1 MESMYYIVPS
11 ITSEKIIFQKL
22 KAGGCRDVIIKK
34 EDAYTETIGVV
45 HNAQMMTFLALQQIG
60 VGQEDLKEYAL
71 YYIHTHCNFRIM
83 DMLGLGRLPRIK
95 EN

>member
-1 MESMYYIVPS
+1 M
-11 ITSEKIIFQKL
+11 
-22 KAGGCRDVIIKK
+22 
-34 EDAYTETIGVV
+34 V

-60 VGQEDLKEYAL
+60 VGQEDLKEYSKVAL